1 MRGSSQSSQYQKSK
15 QAWGGAGPSAAVREG
30 IDPVDDSMMMQEID
44 EVEEENDEAA
54 NRRGVMPDYG

>member
-1 MRGSSQSSQYQKSK
+1 
-15 QAWGGAGPSAAVREG
+15 
-30 IDPVDDSMMMQEID
+30 MMMQEID

>member
-1 MRGSSQSSQYQKSK
+1 
-15 QAWGGAGPSAAVREG
+15 
-30 IDPVDDSMMMQEID
+30 VDDSMMMQEID